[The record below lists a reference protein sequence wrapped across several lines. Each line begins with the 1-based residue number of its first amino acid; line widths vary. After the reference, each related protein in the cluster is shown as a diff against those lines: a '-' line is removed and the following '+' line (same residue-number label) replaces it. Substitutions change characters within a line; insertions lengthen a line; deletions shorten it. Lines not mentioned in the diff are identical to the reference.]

1 MIDCAPAVPV
11 KETDWAVGP
20 VVATSHGWPSYD
32 RAIGVPT
39 SASAVFCEE
48 TTCRLSVISM
58 PLWLAGRDTRPGP
71 TVVGSGRRGEGGG
84 GDGDG
89 GGGDGGG
96 GDGDGGGGDGGG
108 GGDIGGDGG
117 GGGRTRCAS
126 ATAAWPTSKKVRK
139 QEVPCKLSM

>member
-1 MIDCAPAVPV
+1 
-11 KETDWAVGP
+11 
-20 VVATSHGWPSYD
+20 
-32 RAIGVPT
+32 
-39 SASAVFCEE
+39 
-48 TTCRLSVISM
+48 M

-89 GGGDGGG
+89 GGGDGGDGGG

-108 GGDIGGDGG
+108 GGDLGGDGG

-139 QEVPCKLSM
+139 QEVPRPLSM